1 MKLVHTTTVNWGH
14 LPIGDV
20 NFGDVTLMGGES
32 GAGKSTLIDAMIA
45 VMTADE
51 RHYAHYNPGQG
62 ETTSSKKSKRTL
74 AAYVLGVDD
83 SGPPHRPH
91 GAHGYVAIHFRP
103 DDAEAGM
110 GRPFTA
116 IVGAEVRM
124 DRLAEQSFA
133 KIHDEVRIIVTGE
146 DVTSSDFLEQA
157 DGRPDRVV
165 PVQELLLALRKKYDK
180 EAVRDYSTKN
190 EYICRLYAAL
200 KGATSPVDRKEANSC
215 MRAFVNSI
223 AYRQP
228 SDLDGLIRDEILEA
242 DDTSDM
248 IGTLKTTITDIANL
262 RQQADNLDANVKSLE
277 ALSLELADTTKHLV
291 EDWMFAALAAARAVG
306 DAAGKRDAETGRKM
320 EAEAELA
327 KIGASISMLEG
338 IVRARGETLQRLMEK
353 LRSSDVYQ
361 ARANLDRLIGE
372 SNAEV
377 DAFSIGLQ
385 NAGLAANAR
394 RGVVAQARDAVR
406 GIDDLE
412 PVATLLEHLTSKLD
426 AIDLPA
432 IQGHFLAAKDGLGGD
447 APGAALTAAIAGLDA
462 VVGSGWASAFGETSS
477 VLLDI
482 DKVRDALRADWRELN
497 EKVREL
503 EQRRQDYAAGRVSYP
518 PATKEFVDYLQE
530 ILPEA
535 RPRFLCDVVEMRD
548 PAWQNAV
555 EGFMGADRFAVL
567 YEPAYEERVIALL
580 RKFSPR
586 SRGQPSAAQVGVA
599 LADAQGARIAGSL
612 VEKVKSDDPIAMAYL
627 AARYHRALCVDREAQ
642 LKGARSAL
650 LIDGVS
656 VQGLNY
662 RNRAIADENLVFGM
676 EVRRKMAESLA
687 GRINEARTQAAA
699 KSAKDNLLQQAGRL
713 LGKASPVDLSS
724 LDVEKF
730 QAAASS
736 VRRLSLER
744 EQLDTSDIAELEAMV
759 RDEQTAVEE
768 AKAEIDANV
777 EARGKFQ
784 ERLEKAD
791 QQIVELERQI
801 ADLEPAAARTFRD
814 FEDTLEE
821 IASMRRPVFEAAFRQ
836 ELETDRPVKSFSDRQ
851 TERRGFV
858 QTGKVEI
865 EGMVRDYNR
874 EAAEHQKLTLHQV
887 HYQTPTSPKPMAQW
901 LNMMNEQVQR
911 QLRLQR
917 DTGLVENRHHLLVAE
932 QRFTTSFTSNF
943 CARIL
948 NKVDGR
954 DEAYDLINQALS
966 NISFSGD
973 RLSMSQSVRDDYAP
987 YIELFRAIKERS
999 SIGSSDLFAADA
1011 EFTDDQQKTLDS
1023 LKLLLLSDDVEH
1035 SMRELQRIA
1044 DHRNYER
1051 YDFVRSSKGGEA
1063 KSMSTW
1069 GTGSGGEAE
1078 TPFYIIRAAVFAASF
1093 RHYGRQTTA
1102 HFRTMLLDEVF
1113 QKMDET
1119 RTRRV
1124 LDFLSRDMGFQVIC
1138 AAPTKSMAAVMDAF
1152 DRRIAFAKSPEP
1164 GSQSW
1169 IDEMDL
1175 NQSKVEELYEAHR
1188 RATIQQTVLDFERES
1203 HSEPEVVA
1211 AE

>member
-1 MKLVHTTTVNWGH
+1 MKLVHTTTINWGH

-20 NFGDVTLMGGES
+20 HFGDVTLMGGES

-45 VMTADE
+45 VMTGDE
-51 RHYAHYNPGQG
+51 RRFARYNPGQG

-91 GAHGYVAIHFRP
+91 GAHGYAAIHFRP
-103 DDAEAGM
+103 DDAENGM

-133 KIHDEVRIIVTGE
+133 KVLDEVRIIVLGE
-146 DVTSSDFLEQA
+146 NVTSADFLEQM
-157 DGRPDRVV
+157 DSGEDKVV
-165 PVQELLLALRKKYDK
+165 PVQELLLALRKKYGRD
-180 EAVRDYSTKN
+180 AVRDYSTKG

-200 KGATSPVDRKEANSC
+200 KGAASPVDRKEADSC

-228 SDLDGLIRDEILEA
+228 EDLDGLIREEILEA

-262 RQQADNLDANVKSLE
+262 RQQADSLKSNVESLE
-277 ALSLELADTTKHLV
+277 EIQLEIAETTKNLV
-291 EDWMFAALAAARAVG
+291 EEWMFSALAAARAVG
-306 DAAGKRDAETGRKM
+306 DAAAKRDAEAGKKK
-320 EAEAELA
+320 ESEAELA
-327 KIGASISMLEG
+327 KIGAAISMLEG
-338 IVRARGETLQRLMEK
+338 IVRTRGETLQRLLEK

-361 ARANLDRLIGE
+361 ARAELNRLIDE
-372 SNAEV
+372 SRTEV
-377 DAFSIGLQ
+377 DAFSMGLQ

-394 RGVVAQARDAVR
+394 RGVIAQARNAVR
-406 GIDDLE
+406 EIDSLG
-412 PVATLLEHLTSKLD
+412 PTATLLDHLASKLD
-426 AIDLPA
+426 AVDLPGIHA
-432 IQGHFLAAKDGLGGD
+432 HFLAAKDGLGGD
-447 APGAALTAAIAGLDA
+447 APAAALRTAIAELDA
-462 VVGSGWASAFGETSS
+462 VVGSGWASAFGDAST

-482 DKVRDALRADWRELN
+482 DKARDTLKADWRELN
-497 EKVREL
+497 EKVKEL
-503 EQRRQDYAAGRVSYP
+503 DQRRQDYAAGRVSYP
-518 PATKEFVDYLQE
+518 PASKEFVDYLQE

-535 RPRFLCDVVEMRD
+535 KPRFLCDVVEMRD
-548 PAWQNAV
+548 PEWQNAV
-555 EGFMGADRFAVL
+555 EGFIGADRFAVL

-586 SRGQPSAAQVGVA
+586 GRGQPSAAQLGVA
-599 LADAQGARIAGSL
+599 LSDAQGARITGSL
-612 VEKVKSDDPIAMAYL
+612 VEKVKSDDSIAMAYL
-627 AARYHRALCVDREAQ
+627 AARYHRALCVDSEAQ

-656 VQGLNY
+656 VQAFNY
-662 RNRAIADENLVFGM
+662 RNRAIPDENLVFGM
-676 EVRRKMAESLA
+676 EVRRRMAESLVR
-687 GRINEARTQAAA
+687 RIEEARAQAAA
-699 KSAKDNLLQQAGRL
+699 KSAKENLLQQAGRL
-713 LGKASPVDLSS
+713 LDKANPVDMSS
-724 LDVEKF
+724 LDVGKF
-730 QAAASS
+730 QDAASS
-736 VRRLSLER
+736 VRRLLLER
-744 EQLDTSDIAELEAMV
+744 DQLDTSDIAELEALV
-759 RDEQTAVEE
+759 RDEQTAIEE
-768 AKAEIDANV
+768 AQLEISANV
-777 EARGKFQ
+777 EGRGKFQ
-784 ERLEKAD
+784 DRLDKAD
-791 QQIVELERQI
+791 QQMLEIERQI
-801 ADLEPAAARTFRD
+801 ADLKPDAGRTRREFD
-814 FEDTLEE
+814 DALNE
-821 IASMRRPVFEAAFRQ
+821 IVDVKRQPFEAAFR
-836 ELETDRPVKSFSDRQ
+836 EEFETDRPVKSFSDRR

-858 QTGKVEI
+858 QTGKVAI
-865 EGMVRDYNR
+865 DGMVRDYNR
-874 EAAEHQKLTLHQV
+874 EAAEHQKLTVHQV
-887 HYQTPTSPKPMAQW
+887 HYPTPSPKPMAQW
-901 LNMMNEQVQR
+901 LTMMNEQVQH
-911 QLRLQR
+911 QLRRQR
-917 DTGLVENRHHLLVAE
+917 DTGLVENRDHLAVAE

-943 CARIL
+943 CARVL

-973 RLSMSQSVRDDYAP
+973 KLSMSQSVRDDYAP
-987 YIELFRAIKERS
+987 YIDLFRAIKEKS
-999 SIGSSDLFAADA
+999 AIGASDLFASDA
-1011 EFTDDQQKTLDS
+1011 EFSEDQQKTLDS
-1023 LKLLLLSDDVEH
+1023 LKLLLLSDDVEY
-1035 SMRELQRIA
+1035 SMKELQRIA
-1044 DHRNYER
+1044 DHRNYKR

-1175 NQSKVEELYEAHR
+1175 HQEKVRELYEMHR
-1188 RATIQQTVLDFERES
+1188 QATMKQTVLDFERENPALS
-1203 HSEPEVVA
+1203 DTVP

>member
-1 MKLVHTTTVNWGH
+1 MKLVHTTTINWGH

-20 NFGDVTLMGGES
+20 HFGDVTLMGGES

-45 VMTADE
+45 VMTGDE
-51 RHYAHYNPGQG
+51 RRFARYNPGQG

-91 GAHGYVAIHFRP
+91 GAHGYAAIHFRP
-103 DDAEAGM
+103 DDAETGT

-133 KIHDEVRIIVTGE
+133 KVIDEVRIIVLGE
-146 DVTSSDFLEQA
+146 DVRSSDFLEQLEGA
-157 DGRPDRVV
+157 GDRVV
-165 PVQELLLALRKKYDK
+165 PVQELLLVLRKKYGRD
-180 EAVRDYSTKN
+180 AVRDYSTKG

-200 KGATSPVDRKEANSC
+200 KGATSPVDRKEADSC

-228 SDLDGLIRDEILEA
+228 EDLDGLIREEILEA
-242 DDTSDM
+242 DDSSDM
-248 IGTLKTTITDIANL
+248 IGTLKSTITEIANL
-262 RQQADNLDANVKSLE
+262 RQQAESLQTNVQSLE
-277 ALSLELADTTKHLV
+277 GLGLEIAETTKNLV
-291 EDWMFAALAAARAVG
+291 EEWMFSALAAARAVG
-306 DAAGKRDAETGRKM
+306 DATGRRDAELGKKN
-320 EAEAELA
+320 EAQTELVR
-327 KIGASISMLEG
+327 IGASITMLEG
-338 IVRARGETLQRLMEK
+338 IVRTRGETLQRLMDK
-353 LRSSDVYQ
+353 LRSSDVYRV
-361 ARANLDRLIGE
+361 RADLDRLIQE
-372 SNAEV
+372 TKAEV
-377 DAFSIGLQ
+377 DAFSAGLQ
-385 NAGLAANAR
+385 SAGLAANAR
-394 RGVVAQARDAVR
+394 RGVVAQARAAVLGVEGLSDASTVL
-406 GIDDLE
+406 GDL
-412 PVATLLEHLTSKLD
+412 SRKLD

-432 IQGHFLAAKDGLGGD
+432 MQGHFLAAKDGLGGS
-447 APGAALTAAIAGLDA
+447 APGQALTAAIADLDA
-462 VVGSGWASAFGETSS
+462 AVGSGWAAAFAEPSA
-477 VLLDI
+477 VLRDI
-482 DKVRDALRADWRELN
+482 DKARDALRSDWRQLTDTV
-497 EKVREL
+497 KEL

-518 PATKEFVDYLQE
+518 PASKEFIDHLRDV
-530 ILPEA
+530 LPDA

-555 EGFMGADRFAVL
+555 EGFIGNDRFAIL
-567 YEPAYEERVIALL
+567 YEPVYEERVIALL
-580 RKFSPR
+580 RRFTPR
-586 SRGQPSAAQVGVA
+586 SRGQASAAQLGAA
-599 LADAQGARIAGSL
+599 LADAEGVRIAGSL
-612 VEKVKSDDPIAMAYL
+612 VEKVKSDDAIAMAYL
-627 AARYHRALCVDREAQ
+627 AARYHRALCVHNEAQ

-656 VQGLNY
+656 VQAFNY
-662 RNRAIADENLVFGM
+662 RNRAISDENLVFGM
-676 EVRRKMAESLA
+676 EVRRRMAASLA
-687 GRINEARTQAAA
+687 ARIEEARTQAAA
-699 KSAKDNLLQQAGRL
+699 KSAKDDLLQQASRL
-713 LGKASPVDLSS
+713 LDKSTSVDLSS
-724 LDVEKF
+724 LDVGRF
-730 QAAASS
+730 QSAASS

-744 EQLDTSDIAELEAMV
+744 DQLDISDIADLEALV
-759 RDEQTAVEE
+759 RDEQTAIEE
-768 AKAEIDANV
+768 AQLEIDANR

-784 ERLEKAD
+784 DRLDKAD
-791 QQIVELERQI
+791 QQVLELDRQI
-801 ADLEPAAARTFRD
+801 ADLKPDADRTRREFD
-814 FEDTLEE
+814 DALSE
-821 IASMRRPVFEAAFRQ
+821 IAEVKRQPFEAAFR
-836 ELETDRPVKSFSDRQ
+836 EEIETDRPVKSFSDRR

-865 EGMVRDYNR
+865 DGMVRDYNR
-874 EAAEHQKLTLHQV
+874 EAAEHQKLTVHQV
-887 HYQTPTSPKPMAQW
+887 HYPTPSPRPMAQW
-901 LNMMNEQVQR
+901 LTMMNEQVQR

-917 DTGLVENRHHLLVAE
+917 DTGLVENRDHLVVAE
-932 QRFTTSFTSNF
+932 QRFTTSFTANF

-973 RLSMSQSVRDDYAP
+973 KLSMSQSVRDDYAP

-999 SIGSSDLFAADA
+999 SIGASDLFASDA
-1011 EFTDDQQKTLDS
+1011 EFSEDQQETLDS
-1023 LKLLLLSDDVEH
+1023 LKLLLLSDDVEY
-1035 SMRELQRIA
+1035 SMKELQRIA
-1044 DHRNYER
+1044 DHRNYKR

-1124 LDFLSRDMGFQVIC
+1124 IDFLSRDMGFQVIC

-1169 IDEMDL
+1169 IDETDL
-1175 NQSKVEELYEAHR
+1175 NQQKVRELYETHR
-1188 RATIQQTVLDFERES
+1188 KATMEQTVLDFERENPAM
-1203 HSEPEVVA
+1203 PEAVA